1 KAWEVDTC
9 RGHYNNVS
17 CVLFHPRQELLLSN
31 SEDKSI
37 RVWDLSKRLCLHTT
51 RREHERFW
59 VLTSHPNLNLFAA
72 GHDSGM
78 IIFKIERERPAYTVH
93 GNLLYYVKERFLR
106 KLDFTTSKDVPVIQI
121 RGAGRIPVYRMSFNP
136 AENAV
141 LLSTRTSNTDN
152 STYDLYTIPKEQER
166 DDQIPEAESKRASG
180 LTALWVARNRF
191 AVLERS
197 HQLVIK
203 NLKNEVTKKV
213 QTPPCDEIFYA

>member
-1 KAWEVDTC
+1 

-37 RVWDLSKRLCLHTT
+37 RVWDMTKRSCLHTF

-59 VLTSHPNLNLFAA
+59 FLTSHPNLNLFAA
-72 GHDSGM
+72 GHDAGM
-78 IIFKIERERPAYTVH
+78 IIFKLERERPAYTVH

-106 KLDFTTSKDVPVIQI
+106 KLDFTTSKDTPVIQI
-121 RGAGRIPVYRMSFNP
+121 RGGGKTPVYRMSFNP

-141 LLSTRTSNTDN
+141 LLSTRTSNLDS
-152 STYDLYTIPKEQER
+152 STYDLYMISKDLER
-166 DDQIPEAESKRASG
+166 EDQVPEAESKRTSG

-191 AVLERS
+191 AVLDRS
-197 HQLVIK
+197 HQLVIR

-213 QTPPCDEIFYA
+213 QTP

>member
-1 KAWEVDTC
+1 KAWEVDTW
-9 RGHYNNVS
+9 RGHNDMVS

-37 RVWDLSKRLCLHTT
+37 RVWDVTKRTCLHTI

-78 IIFKIERERPAYTVH
+78 IIFKLERERPAYTVH

-121 RGAGRIPVYRMSFNP
+121 RGGGKTPVFRMSFNP

-141 LLSTRTSNTDN
+141 LLSTRTSNLDS

-166 DDQIPEAESKRASG
+166 DDQIPEADSKRTSG
-180 LTALWVARNRF
+180 LTALWVASNRF
-191 AVLERS
+191 VVLERS

-203 NLKNEVTKKV
+203 NLKNEVTEKV
-213 QTPPCDEIFYA
+213 QTPPC